1 MTHENEP
8 LCAGCGKPFTAE
20 EWADRH
26 WSDDDIDAEYH
37 AECCPAPEC
46 LDCENEEDL
55 RTPDEIWDDEMAM
68 TAYSDAGYMMR
79 G

>member
-26 WSDDDIDAEYH
+26 WSDDDMSAEYH
-37 AECCPAPEC
+37 AECCP
-46 LDCENEEDL
+46 DCMAEDT
-55 RTPDEIWDDEMAM
+55 RYEDDMALLAW
-68 TAYSDAGYMMR
+68 TEALP
-79 G
+79 